1 MITNFEA
8 ITSPLTEDELK
19 LIPYLVDGL
28 KKRDKSNAI
37 KGEEICSRLQ
47 DFKKNIGISEKPKLT
62 DSRLRK
68 MVNYIRVNGLLPVG
82 ATSNGY
88 FCITDRL
95 EIERQV
101 KSLKQRAEA
110 INAAA
115 EALNKFM
122 I

>member
-28 KKRDKSNAI
+28 KKRDKNNAI

-115 EALNKFM
+115 DALNKF
-122 I
+122 II

>member
-115 EALNKFM
+115 DALNKFM

>member
-1 MITNFEA
+1 MITNFEG
-8 ITSPLTEDELK
+8 ITSPLTEDEMK
-19 LIPYLVDGL
+19 IIPYLVDGL
-28 KKRDKSNAI
+28 KRRSKANPI
-37 KGEEICSRLQ
+37 KGEDICNRLQ
-47 DFKKNIGISEKPKLT
+47 EFKKNIGVSEKPKLT

-68 MVNYIRVNGLLPVG
+68 MINYIRINGLLPVG

-95 EIERQV
+95 EIEKQV

-115 EALNKFM
+115 EALNKYLL
-122 I
+122 

>member
-28 KKRDKSNAI
+28 KKRDKKNAI
-37 KGEEICSRLQ
+37 KGEDICSRLQ

-68 MVNYIRVNGLLPVG
+68 MVNYIRINGLLPVG